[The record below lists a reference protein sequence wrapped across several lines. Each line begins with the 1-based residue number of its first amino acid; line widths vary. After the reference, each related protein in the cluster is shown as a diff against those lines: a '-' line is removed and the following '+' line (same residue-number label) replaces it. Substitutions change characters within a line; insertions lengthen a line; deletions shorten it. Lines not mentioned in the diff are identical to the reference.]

1 MVRLHCIALGLGVA
15 FLVEEHSFS
24 KLEDGLLITHGVV
37 VVICLFVLG
46 QGVLISFIE
55 NRLQF
60 FLGWGFNGQI
70 PYRLKRKKGL
80 PCP

>member
-46 QGVLISFIE
+46 QGVLIVNFRKSPSI
-55 NRLQF
+55 F
-60 FLGWGFNGQI
+60 FRVGIQQTNTI
-70 PYRLKRKKGL
+70 
-80 PCP
+80 